1 MKRIFIYFLL
11 VLGLWSI
18 TGHYSQAQQTKPRNG
33 VAEPREG
40 LYAFTHATLW
50 LDYRTK
56 IEDATLLIRQGR
68 IIAAGKKVSVPKE
81 AVVIDLAGKHVY
93 PSFIDLYSHYGM
105 PKVEERPW
113 RRGPQIES
121 SKQGAYYWN
130 EAVRAE
136 QEAASMFV
144 NKAKEAEGLKKAG
157 FGAVL
162 THYPDGIVRGSG
174 ALVSLAGEGEEH
186 LSILKERASTHFAF
200 QRGSSQQD
208 YPTSLMGMVALIR
221 QVYYD
226 ADWYAKSQEL
236 NKEHNLTLEAFNR
249 QRNLPAIFEVEH
261 RLQAL
266 TADKI
271 GDEFGVQYIIKGAG
285 DEYMRLNELKQTGAT
300 FIVPLNFPKPYDVSD
315 PADAQLVTLAQMK
328 HWELA
333 PSNAARLAQAGIPFV
348 FTAAG
353 LDKAEDLIAQVQK
366 AIEAG
371 LSPEE
376 ALKALTYRPA
386 QLLGVENE
394 LGVLKPGAWANFLIT
409 SGEIFDKETTIYE
422 NWVQGKRHV
431 LADMSLK
438 PIAGKY
444 ELEMNGKKLSLTV
457 KGKPHAPQMSLRAE
471 GDTTDTKVNVQRQG
485 DLLTLYF
492 TLGSGEAATL
502 YRLTGWIKDKALEG
516 KGQDAEGKW
525 FEWVARYQGAA
536 EEKEEKKE
544 EKEKKAEEEEK
555 KEQAAGE
562 VIYPFVAYGRAQL
575 PPQETVLIKDAVV
588 WTNEAEG
595 IIQEGDVLIQN
606 GKIAAVG
613 KELKAPKGAK
623 IIDAAGKHLTPGII
637 DEHSHIALFS
647 VNEAGQAISA
657 EVRMADAVNSED
669 VNIYRQ
675 LAGGVTAAQLLHGS
689 ANPIGGQ
696 SAIIK
701 MRWGMA
707 PAQMLIEG
715 ADGFIKFALG
725 ENVKQS
731 NWGDDY
737 RIRYPQTR
745 MGVEQVMVDA
755 FTRALQYEKEKEE
768 AAKSKGK
775 KVVRTDLELETLL
788 EILNKKRFITCHS
801 YVASE
806 ITMLMRVAERFGFR
820 VNTFTHILE
829 GYKVADKMKAHGA
842 GASTFADWW
851 AYKNEVKDAIPYN
864 AAIMH
869 KVGLTVAINSDDAE
883 MGRRLNQEAAKAVKY
898 GGVSEEEALKMVTLN
913 PAKLLHLDH
922 RMGSIKVGK
931 DADLVIWSDHPLS
944 IYAKAEKTFVDG
956 RLMYDMEEDKQL
968 REFIA
973 KERARLIQKM
983 IEAKNGGAST
993 QKAGHRPHKDFHC
1006 EDLEEN
1012 FLDF

>member
-1 MKRIFIYFLL
+1 MKKIFTYCLL
-11 VLGLWSI
+11 VCFWAVATQHSW
-18 TGHYSQAQQTKPRNG
+18 AQQTKPRNG

-68 IIAAGKKVSVPKE
+68 IVAAGKKVSIPDQ
-81 AVVIDLAGKHVY
+81 AVVIDLGGKHVY

-105 PKVEERPW
+105 PKVEEKPW
-113 RRGPQIES
+113 RSGPQMES

-144 NKAKEAEGLKKAG
+144 NKEQEAESLKKAG

-174 ALVSLAGEGEEH
+174 ALVSLAGQSEEH
-186 LSILKERASTHFAF
+186 STLLKERASTHFAF
-200 QRGSSQQD
+200 QRGSSRQD

-226 ADWYAKSQEL
+226 ADWYAKNQDP
-236 NKEHNLTLEAFNR
+236 NKEHNLTLEAFIR
-249 QRNLPAIFEVEH
+249 QRSLPAIFEVEH

-285 DEYMRLNELKQTGAT
+285 DEYMRIEELKRTGAT
-300 FIVPLNFPKPYDVSD
+300 FILPLNFPKPYDVSD

-376 ALKALTYRPA
+376 ALNALTYRPA
-386 QLLGVENE
+386 RLLGMENE

-409 SGEIFDKETTIYE
+409 SGNIFDKETVIYE
-422 NWVQGKRHV
+422 NWVQGKRYV
-431 LADMSLK
+431 LLDMKLK

-444 ELEMNGKKLSLTV
+444 ELEIEGNKLSLTV
-457 KGKPHAPQMSLRAE
+457 EGKPHAPQMSLRAE
-471 GDTTDTKVNVQRQG
+471 GDTVDTKVNVQRQG
-485 DLLTLYF
+485 DLLSLHF
-492 TLGSGEAATL
+492 TLGSENSSKL
-502 YRLTGWIKDKALEG
+502 YRLTGWVKDKNLEG
-516 KGQDAEGKW
+516 KGQNSEGKW
-525 FEWVARYQGAA
+525 FEWTARYQG
-536 EEKEEKKE
+536 EVEKKE
-544 EKEKKAEEEEK
+544 EKTDKKAEQKQKEETT
-555 KEQAAGE
+555 GE
-562 VIYPFVAYGRAQL
+562 VIYPFVAYGRPQL

-613 KELKAPKGAK
+613 KDLKAPKGAK
-623 IIDAAGKHLTPGII
+623 VIDASGKHLTPGII

-657 EVRMADAVNSED
+657 EVRMADAINSED

-696 SAIIK
+696 SAIVK
-701 MRWGMA
+701 LRWGMS

-731 NWGDDY
+731 NWGDAY
-737 RIRYPQTR
+737 RVRFPQTR

-755 FTRALQYEKEKEE
+755 FTRALQYAKEKEE

-829 GYKVADKMKAHGA
+829 GYKVADKMKAHAA
-842 GASTFADWW
+842 GASTFSDWW

-883 MGRRLNQEAAKAVKY
+883 MGRRLNQEAAKVVKY
-898 GGVSEEEALKMVTLN
+898 GGVSEEDALKMVTLN
-913 PAKLLHLDH
+913 PAKLLHLDQ

-956 RLMYDMEEDKQL
+956 RLMYDIDEDKRLQQYV
-968 REFIA
+968 A

-983 IEAKNGGAST
+983 IEAKNGGAAT

>member
-1 MKRIFIYFLL
+1 MKRIFTCFL
-11 VLGLWSI
+11 VMCLWAVALPHSR
-18 TGHYSQAQQTKPRNG
+18 AQQTKPRNG

-40 LYAFTHATLW
+40 MYAFTHATLW
-50 LDYRTK
+50 LDYQTK
-56 IEDATLLIRQGR
+56 IEDATLLIRKGR
-68 IIAAGKKVSVPKE
+68 VVAAGKKVNIPE
-81 AVVIDLAGKHVY
+81 QAVVIDLGGKHVY

-105 PKVEERPW
+105 PKVEEKPW

-121 SKQGAYYWN
+121 SKPGAYYWN

-144 NKAKEAEGLKKAG
+144 NKEQEAEQLKKAG

-174 ALVSLAGEGEEH
+174 ALVSLTGQGEEH

-200 QRGSSQQD
+200 QRGSSRQD

-226 ADWYAKSQEL
+226 ADWYARSQDP

-249 QRNLPAIFEVEH
+249 QRSLPAIFEVEH

-285 DEYMRLNELKQTGAT
+285 DEYMRLSELKQTGAT
-300 FIVPLNFPKPYDVSD
+300 FILPLNFPKPYDVAD
-315 PADAQLVTLAQMK
+315 PADAQLITLAQMK

-333 PSNAARLAQAGIPFV
+333 PSNAARLAKAGIPFV

-353 LDKAEDLIAQVQK
+353 LDKVEDLRAQVRK

-371 LSPEE
+371 LSSQE

-394 LGVLKPGAWANFLIT
+394 LGVLKPGAWANFLIA
-409 SGEIFDKETTIYE
+409 SGEVFDEETVIYE

-431 LADMSLK
+431 LADMNLT

-444 ELEMNGKKLSLTV
+444 DLEIEGKKLTLTV
-457 KGKPHAPQMSLRAE
+457 KGKPHAPAMQLRAE
-471 GDTTDTKVNVQRQG
+471 GDTVDTKVNVQRQG
-485 DLLTLYF
+485 DLLTMHF
-492 TLGSGEAATL
+492 TLGGKL
-502 YRLTGWIKDKALEG
+502 YRLTGWVKGKVLEG
-516 KGQDAEGKW
+516 KGQNPEGKW
-525 FEWVARYQGAA
+525 FEWIARYQGEV
-536 EEKEEKKE
+536 EEKQEEKKE
-544 EKEKKAEEEEK
+544 EDKEQEAEGK
-555 KEQAAGE
+555 KEEPAGE
-562 VIYPFVAYGRAQL
+562 VIYPFVAYGRPQL

-613 KELKAPKGAK
+613 KDLKAPKGAK
-623 IIDAAGKHLTPGII
+623 VIDASGKHLTPGII

-657 EVRMADAVNSED
+657 EVRMADAINSED

-696 SAIIK
+696 SAIVK
-701 MRWGMA
+701 MRWGMS
-707 PAQMLIEG
+707 PAQMLIED

-755 FTRALQYEKEKEE
+755 FTRALQYAKEKEE

-842 GASTFADWW
+842 GASTFSDWW

-956 RLMYDMEEDKQL
+956 RLMYDIEEDKKM
-968 REFIA
+968 REYIA
-973 KERARLIQKM
+973 QERARLIQKM
-983 IEAKNGGAST
+983 IDAKNGGTAT
-993 QKAGHRPHKDFHC
+993 QKASHRPHKDFHC